1 MSIATSRAS
10 SRHPRPTKWLVR
22 CAVALGCALVL
33 SGCVVYPAGPGYYG
47 RPVYYGGYY
56 GHPYYWR

>member
-1 MSIATSRAS
+1 MSIAASGRA
-10 SRHPRPTKWLVR
+10 RPTNWLIR

-33 SGCVVYPAGPGYYG
+33 SGCVVYPGGPGYYG
-47 RPVYYGGYY
+47 YYGPRPAYYGGYY